1 MPVEAVVR
9 GVDLAPEKPLG
20 ERLVPLQNLVP
31 RLEPS
36 EQLGLL
42 TPESFGVVPGLV
54 PEGLVLLQAT
64 DVGRLGELRRGRKD
78 PCLLEN
84 TVDRS
89 AALRSH
95 VRTLPGLEQKGF
107 RVQVEWITPAGFANT
122 APGCVWTLGG
132 HGHGVDRDWILRRA
146 RRGVNH
152 REAGHRTPWGL
163 LVFAEAAP
171 RILLGLTVAGTERS
185 VLNPAWS
192 RRRSKAAVE
201 VVKLD
206 FLLTSVGL
214 LTRPEVCSGTADP
227 STSPSRRGS
236 ARNASSDRVPRD
248 RCGSRACCKCAAY
261 LGSAARSRR

>member
-1 MPVEAVVR
+1 MPVEAVER
-9 GVDLAPEKPLG
+9 GVELAPEKPLG
-20 ERLVPLQNLVP
+20 ERLFPLQNLVP

-84 TVDRS
+84 TVNRS

-107 RVQVEWITPAGFANT
+107 RVQVEWIRPAGSANT

-152 REAGHRTPWGL
+152 REAGHRTPCGL
-163 LVFAEAAP
+163 CSCLRKRPSAVCP
-171 RILLGLTVAGTERS
+171 HRCSVLRLCLGTERRCL
-185 VLNPAWS
+185 LNPAQL
-192 RRRSKAAVE
+192 RS
-201 VVKLD
+201 
-206 FLLTSVGL
+206 
-214 LTRPEVCSGTADP
+214 
-227 STSPSRRGS
+227 
-236 ARNASSDRVPRD
+236 
-248 RCGSRACCKCAAY
+248 CAAMASKLVLIINHY
-261 LGSAARSRR
+261 RIHTLTFMTLLSLELLITGGVRMARGELEAKGLAAALIVGVPDS